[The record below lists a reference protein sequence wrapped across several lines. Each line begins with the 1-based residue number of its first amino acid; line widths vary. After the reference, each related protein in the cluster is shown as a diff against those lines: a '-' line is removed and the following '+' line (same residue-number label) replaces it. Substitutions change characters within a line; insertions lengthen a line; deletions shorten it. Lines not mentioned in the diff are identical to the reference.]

1 VSRLVSNEITT
12 TLEMIN
18 TTHMGRARA
27 LEKGLDWALDGF
39 PFADQDQVFV
49 TIRVYKWVEGEDDEP
64 PAPPAPQVVED
75 AIVNLEGGKK

>member
-1 VSRLVSNEITT
+1 VSRLVSNDITT

-18 TTHMGRARA
+18 TTRLGRARA

-49 TIRVYKWVEGEDDEP
+49 TIRVYKWVEDDDEEP
-64 PAPPAPQVVED
+64 PEPPPLQVVED